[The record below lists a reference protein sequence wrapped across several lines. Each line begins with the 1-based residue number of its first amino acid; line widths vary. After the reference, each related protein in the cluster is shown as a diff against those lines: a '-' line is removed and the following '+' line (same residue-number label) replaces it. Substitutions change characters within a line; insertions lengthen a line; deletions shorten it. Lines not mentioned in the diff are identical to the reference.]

1 MSQALLSRFRHPC
14 LGFVVTTNSNTGKS
28 YSANCFLNVFLSQ
41 CSAPFPEHPLQ
52 STATKSLLQL
62 SQDKH
67 LQYTSNE
74 ASMTPPPPPPEAA
87 KSHKPVGSAKK
98 ILIKKKSASNQE
110 KSKLKTMGKQSTNKA
125 SLSATTKNSTS
136 KTNNNNNVYQVATK
150 SPSIAA
156 TVP

>member
-62 SQDKH
+62 SQDKY

-74 ASMTPPPPPPEAA
+74 ASMTPPPPPEAA